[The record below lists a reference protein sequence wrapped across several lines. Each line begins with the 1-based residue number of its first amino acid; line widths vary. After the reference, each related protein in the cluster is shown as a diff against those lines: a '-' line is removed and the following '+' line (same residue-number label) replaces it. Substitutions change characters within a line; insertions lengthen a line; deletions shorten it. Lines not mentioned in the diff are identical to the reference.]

1 MKINVDTPMKQQ
13 EITELLEAQE
23 KPTYKFVGH
32 PKNMRTQLQF
42 EVDNVPE
49 GTDAV
54 AYTKALIKAQPYG
67 KSIVFRV
74 LEDGKFW

>member
-1 MKINVDTPMKQQ
+1 MKINVDSPLKQQ
-13 EITELLEAQE
+13 EIIDLLEAQE
-23 KPTYKFVGH
+23 APSYKYLGH

-42 EVDNVPE
+42 EVDQIPE
-49 GTDAV
+49 GKDIA

-74 LEDGKFW
+74 LEDGKYW